1 MNRIFRRIIALV
13 FAVIIA
19 ISACI
24 TASADFSLEVTVLF
38 THDLHSHFLPSK
50 AEDGGEFGGYARLM
64 TAINEQK
71 KKYPDA
77 ILVDGGD
84 FSMGSLFQT
93 CYATDALELRM
104 MGLMGYDVTTFGN
117 HEFDYLPEGLAS
129 MLDSAV
135 NSKDKL
141 PQIVDAN
148 YLPPKTGENGYNEEI
163 SKAFE
168 NYGVKRYTIIE
179 RGGIYFVIFGIFGTD
194 SDDCAPNSGMKFES
208 PAEISKEVIAEATAE
223 CKDKY
228 GKEPVVICLS
238 HSGTDSGK
246 GEDYELAKNVDGI
259 DLIISAHTHTTLTEP
274 IEVNDTYI
282 VSAAEYGKYLGVV
295 KMSYN
300 GRSASV
306 TDYELVAIDETVAED
321 EKIAA
326 KVAEYKAYVNKNYLA
341 QYGAS
346 FDEVLLDNP
355 YNFDSVDEVYAT
367 QHDSTLGSLF
377 ADAYKWAAEKATG
390 ETIDVALTASGVI
403 RETIPQ
409 GNVTVSDVFNAAS
422 LGVGTEGELIKVY
435 IKGKDLRTA
444 LEVDASVQPLMK
456 AAQLY
461 FAGTE
466 YSFNTYRMIFN
477 KVDNAY
483 ILRADGTKEAIDDNK
498 TYSVVTGMYVGQ
510 MLGSVKEKSFGL
522 LTITPMDKDG
532 NALEADELVN
542 HVIRD
547 ENGRPLKE
555 WNAISEY
562 LKTMNGEMD
571 GKYSKP
577 DGRKT
582 VYSSLA
588 PWDMLRNPNLFTFIA
603 LGIILLL
610 ILIIVLIVRAIV
622 RKIKRKK
629 GLLPP
634 KKSRKAKKN
643 QE

>member
-1 MNRIFRRIIALV
+1 
-13 FAVIIA
+13 
-19 ISACI
+19 
-24 TASADFSLEVTVLF
+24 
-38 THDLHSHFLPSK
+38 
-50 AEDGGEFGGYARLM
+50 
-64 TAINEQK
+64 
-71 KKYPDA
+71 
-77 ILVDGGD
+77 
-84 FSMGSLFQT
+84 
-93 CYATDALELRM
+93 
-104 MGLMGYDVTTFGN
+104 
-117 HEFDYLPEGLAS
+117 
-129 MLDSAV
+129 
-135 NSKDKL
+135 
-141 PQIVDAN
+141 
-148 YLPPKTGENGYNEEI
+148 
-163 SKAFE
+163 
-168 NYGVKRYTIIE
+168 
-179 RGGIYFVIFGIFGTD
+179 
-194 SDDCAPNSGMKFES
+194 
-208 PAEISKEVIAEATAE
+208 
-223 CKDKY
+223 
-228 GKEPVVICLS
+228 
-238 HSGTDSGK
+238 
-246 GEDYELAKNVDGI
+246 
-259 DLIISAHTHTTLTEP
+259 
-274 IEVNDTYI
+274 
-282 VSAAEYGKYLGVV
+282 
-295 KMSYN
+295 
-300 GRSASV
+300 
-306 TDYELVAIDETVAED
+306 
-321 EKIAA
+321 
-326 KVAEYKAYVNKNYLA
+326 
-341 QYGAS
+341 
-346 FDEVLLDNP
+346 VLLDNP

-571 GKYSKP
+571 EKYSKP